1 MTIRRLKGVKCVWR
15 PLAEGRV
22 DIRRVGSDVI
32 VVSNGRSLRS
42 GGHIQMLRS
51 VGIFSLI
58 VVATTLMLTAGCAQK
73 STPASSTQIGAS
85 GPTAEEIQ
93 AREEAERRRRIAES
107 QLASRPATVTP
118 GGPAMDTVY
127 FEFDQATLSDLAKN
141 TLVRNAEWLRSHPD
155 ARIQVEGN
163 ADERGTPEY
172 NLALGERRAVAV
184 KSYLSSLGVDGS
196 RLVTISYGEE
206 RPSDSGHGEEAW
218 AQNRRVDF
226 KAM

>member
-1 MTIRRLKGVKCVWR
+1 VLG
-15 PLAEGRV
+15 
-22 DIRRVGSDVI
+22 
-32 VVSNGRSLRS
+32 NGRSLKS
-42 GGHIQMLRS
+42 GGHIHMLRS
-51 VGIFSLI
+51 IGILSLI
-58 VVATTLMLTAGCAQK
+58 AVATMLMLTAGCAQK
-73 STPASSTQIGAS
+73 STPVSGTQIGAT
-85 GPTAEEIQ
+85 GPSAEEIQ

-107 QLASRPATVTP
+107 QLASRPTTVTP
-118 GGPAMDTVY
+118 GLSVMDTVY

-141 TLVRNAEWLRSHPD
+141 TLVRNAEWLRSHTD
-155 ARIQVEGN
+155 ARVHVEGN

-184 KSYLSSLGVDGS
+184 KSYLSSLGIDGS

-206 RPSDSGHGEEAW
+206 RPADPGQNEEAW